1 MSSIWAQL
9 SYHLRRI
16 VRRIGTLRMTG
27 SDVTGRNVTES
38 DVSHVT
44 GNDVSHM
51 SGSLFCACAT
61 GSCTLS
67 ALVEPFDRKWPDR
80 KYVLRMTGF
89 SPAFF
94 S

>member
-1 MSSIWAQL
+1 
-9 SYHLRRI
+9 
-16 VRRIGTLRMTG
+16 MTG
-27 SDVTGRNVTES
+27 SDVTGRDVTES

-67 ALVEPFDRKWPDR
+67 ALVEPFDRKWP
-80 KYVLRMTGF
+80 
-89 SPAFF
+89 
-94 S
+94 